1 MSPTAADK
9 SPRPRG
15 SNRGKELESGKM
27 NIFVGNLSY
36 STTEEKLQT
45 VFEAYGEVSS
55 VKILRDRETDRPR
68 GFGFVEMPNDEQA
81 QDAIDALNGKEF
93 DGRALRVNKARER
106 SDSDR
111 RPPSRRQ
118 RW

>member
-1 MSPTAADK
+1 MNPLG
-9 SPRPRG
+9 RRG
-15 SNRGKELESGKM
+15 VKGERSLESGKM

-36 STTEEKLQT
+36 ATTEDKLRT
-45 VFEAYGEVSS
+45 LFETYGEVTS

-81 QDAIDALNGKEF
+81 QEAIDALNGREL
-93 DGRALRVNKARER
+93 DARALRVNKARER